1 MMAVPATQFFA
12 TGLGFITATLLSL
25 QSTYAADFVSY
36 ADGSMA
42 ALLGVAG
49 AVVITALV
57 RSVGAEWSAR
67 RLLRAGGCD
76 LAKIP
81 VRRTPQD
88 RLALAELLLDRLAC
102 TTACGGWC
110 GQ

>member
-1 MMAVPATQFFA
+1 PQFFA

-49 AVVITALV
+49 AVVMTALV

-67 RLLRAGGCD
+67 RLLRAGWRD

-81 VRRTPQD
+81 VRKTPQD
-88 RLALAELLLDRLAC
+88 RLVPAEVLVGRVGFSGA
-102 TTACGGWC
+102 
-110 GQ
+110 